1 MNKEQLL
8 DDAMTKVDAER
19 DLAIAIATEAQ
30 AATGTSVCID
40 CGDPIPDRRR
50 IAAPWARRCVD
61 CQEFYERER
70 LAK

>member
-8 DDAMTKVDAER
+8 DDAMTKMDAER

-40 CGDPIPDRRR
+40 CGDPIPVGRR

-61 CQEFYERER
+61 CQGWYEAER
-70 LAK
+70 MAR

>member
-1 MNKEQLL
+1 MNKDQML
-8 DDAMTKVDAER
+8 DDAMTKMDAER
-19 DLAIAIATEAQ
+19 DLAIAVATEAQ

-40 CGDPIPDRRR
+40 CGDVIPERRR
-50 IAAPWARRCVD
+50 TAAPWARRCVD